1 MGQYWKLIN
10 IDRKLASR
18 FQGLKLG
25 EFLFGTGPTR
35 LVRLLAMP
43 RKSPPYDRSIEERHS
58 TDTRDLGALNIPTDI
73 LEFVFEEFGFEPHD
87 IRAIVSLSLTNTFL
101 REIGQKRL
109 WDLMSCS
116 VGAWWLDRLICVG
129 DYVDG
134 DDLPANIFRGE
145 EEEKTLT
152 GNHDDDDDESGGAR
166 IYDKFEVSYLDDIEA
181 LMSWSTMCR
190 HVGTGDLSRKERRMA
205 KEMVNPDY
213 SWDGRPET
221 EWILCNWTMA
231 EYVRASAVAELTGT
245 RCNGPWTHNFLSL
258 GHVLMTQICWS
269 ADPSA
274 AMCYSGPITR
284 GPWAGHYFGII
295 TVDNLSRDNNCI
307 NKQPWRDVTEK
318 IVKEVLEIWR
328 CDDPETL
335 ANHLRQADDESDND
349 RR

>member
-1 MGQYWKLIN
+1 
-10 IDRKLASR
+10 
-18 FQGLKLG
+18 
-25 EFLFGTGPTR
+25 
-35 LVRLLAMP
+35 MP
-43 RKSPPYDRSIEERHS
+43 RKPPPYDRSIEEGHS
-58 TDTRDLGALNIPTDI
+58 TDMRDLGALNIPTDI
-73 LEFVFEEFGFEPHD
+73 LERVFGEIGPED
-87 IRAIVSLSLTNTFL
+87 IRAIVSLSLTNTLL

-109 WDLMSCS
+109 GDLMSRF
-116 VGAWWLDRLICVG
+116 VGHWWLERLICVG

-145 EEEKTLT
+145 EEEKTLK
-152 GNHDDDDDESGGAR
+152 GNHDDGSGRAR
-166 IYDKFEVSYLDDIEA
+166 IYDAFRRYYFDDGRAKGAWSRRCSYVE
-181 LMSWSTMCR
+181 
-190 HVGTGDLSRKERRMA
+190 TGDLSRRERRMA
-205 KEMVNPDY
+205 KEMVTPDY

-284 GPWAGHYFGII
+284 GPWAGHCFGIT
-295 TVDNLSRDNNCI
+295 TVDNLSQNIECI

-328 CDDPETL
+328 CDAPERL
-335 ANHLRQADDESDND
+335 ANHIRQADDKHDKTSDESDDESD
-349 RR
+349 RTDDEQ